1 LKFTFKHFDQL
12 TLEELYWLLQL
23 RSEVFVVEQNCVY
36 QDIDDKDRQGFH
48 LLGFIENQLVAYARI
63 LPKGISYIDY
73 CSIGRVCTKKT
84 YRQLGSGKKLMQQT
98 ILHCREL
105 YPNTKIKI
113 SAQSYLLK
121 FYTELGF
128 EAIGEE
134 YLEDDIPHRAMVF
147 SHR

>member
-1 LKFTFKHFDQL
+1 LNFTFKHFDEL
-12 TLEELYWLLQL
+12 TLDELYQLLQL

-36 QDIDDKDRQGFH
+36 QDIDDKDRKGFH
-48 LLGFIENQLVAYARI
+48 LLGCIDSQLVACARI
-63 LPKGISYIDY
+63 LPMGVSYTDY
-73 CSIGRVCTKKT
+73 CSIGRVCTKQT
-84 YRQLGSGKKLMQQT
+84 HRQLGLGKILMQHAIQ
-98 ILHCREL
+98 HCHEL

-134 YLEDDIPHRAMVF
+134 YLEDDIPHRAMIL
-147 SHR
+147 

>member
-1 LKFTFKHFDQL
+1 LNLIFKHFDQL
-12 TLEELYWLLQL
+12 TLKELYWLLQL
-23 RSEVFVVEQNCVY
+23 RSEVFVLEQNCVY
-36 QDIDDKDRQGFH
+36 QDLDDKDKQGFH

-63 LPKGISYIDY
+63 LPKGTSYTDY

-84 YRQLGSGKKLMQQT
+84 HRQLGSGKKLMQQA
-98 ILHCREL
+98 ILNCQEL

-134 YLEDDIPHRAMVF
+134 YLEDDIPHRAMIL
-147 SHR
+147 

>member
-1 LKFTFKHFDQL
+1 MNLIFKHFDQL
-12 TLEELYWLLQL
+12 TLKELYWLLQL
-23 RSEVFVVEQNCVY
+23 RSEVFVLEQNCVY
-36 QDIDDKDRQGFH
+36 QDLDDKDKQGFH

-63 LPKGISYIDY
+63 LPKGTSYTDY

-84 YRQLGSGKKLMQQT
+84 HRQLGSGKKLMQQA
-98 ILHCREL
+98 ILNCQEL

-134 YLEDDIPHRAMVF
+134 YLEDDIPHRAMIL
-147 SHR
+147 